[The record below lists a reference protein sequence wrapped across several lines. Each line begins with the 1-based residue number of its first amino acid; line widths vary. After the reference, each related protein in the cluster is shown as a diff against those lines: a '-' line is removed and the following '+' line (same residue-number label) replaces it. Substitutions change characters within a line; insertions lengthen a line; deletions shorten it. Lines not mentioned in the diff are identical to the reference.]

1 MQSRRL
7 GPSKAVPLEGPE
19 GVRVVRLPLSGET
32 ILAERKKES
41 ETDTVN
47 RGDSTQIRVQTK
59 VCSWDITKKCA
70 AVLVL
75 L

>member
-32 ILAERKKES
+32 MLAEKGK
-41 ETDTVN
+41 ETDSEQ
-47 RGDSTQIRVQTK
+47 RGQHT
-59 VCSWDITKKCA
+59 
-70 AVLVL
+70 
-75 L
+75 